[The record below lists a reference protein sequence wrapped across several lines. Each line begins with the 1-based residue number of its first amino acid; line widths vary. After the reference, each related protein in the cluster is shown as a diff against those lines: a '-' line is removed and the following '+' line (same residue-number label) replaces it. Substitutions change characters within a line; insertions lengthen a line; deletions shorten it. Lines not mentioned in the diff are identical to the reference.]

1 VNVFRNVEV
10 LGTSEGFD
18 QISIGS
24 AWTRGEFLGGSKFT
38 R

>member
-1 VNVFRNVEV
+1 MNVFRNVEV
-10 LGTSEGFD
+10 LGSEGFD